1 METELLVR
9 AAQRGDVASLTA
21 LFQVHYAGMRAVACQ
36 ILGAGPD
43 ADDVCQE
50 AAITALTRIGQLRDP
65 SAVRFWL
72 HAIVRNICRT
82 RLREARPVPI
92 DLAGVDLPFEADD
105 AVERHADR
113 DWVRHALVRLS
124 PALRPVTMLRYFTER
139 NSYERIAGL
148 CVIPVGTVRS
158 RLSEARRQLTTIL
171 PRVRD
176 ERHDESAALTVLRR
190 AEAAAILAGSPGP
203 VRDRWAHGAVVC
215 WPDGRRT
222 TGLSSVVDSLRR
234 DVSRQRL
241 VDVVAAPDVT
251 VWETSSG
258 TWLLHERGGQVRN
271 VRLAFDVQ
279 A

>member
-9 AAQRGDVASLTA
+9 AAQRGDVASLTT
-21 LFQVHYAGMRAVACQ
+21 LFQAHYAGMRAVAQQ

-50 AAITALTRIGQLRDP
+50 AAIAALTRIRQLRDP

-82 RLREARPVPI
+82 RLRAPRVVPL
-92 DLAGVDLPFEADD
+92 DLAGVDVAVEADD
-105 AVERHADR
+105 AVERYADR

-139 NSYERIAGL
+139 NSYERIAEL

-158 RLSEARRQLTTIL
+158 RLSEARRQLATIL

-176 ERHDESAALTVLRR
+176 ERHDESAALTALRR
-190 AEAAAILAGSPGP
+190 AEAEAILAGLPHP
-203 VRDRWAHGAVVC
+203 FRDRWAHSA
-215 WPDGRRT
+215 
-222 TGLSSVVDSLRR
+222 GLPSIVESLRR
-234 DVSRQRL
+234 AGVRERL
-241 VDVVAAPDVT
+241 VEVVAAPDVT

-258 TWLLHERGGQVRN
+258 TWLLHERGGQVRG
-271 VRLAFDVQ
+271 VRFAVDV
-279 A
+279 

>member
-9 AAQRGDVASLTA
+9 AAQRGDAASLTR
-21 LFQVHYAGMRAVACQ
+21 LFQAHYAGMRSVAQQ

-50 AAITALTRIGQLRDP
+50 AAITVLTRIGQLRDP

-72 HAIVRNICRT
+72 HTIVRNLCRT
-82 RLREARPVPI
+82 RLRQAQPVPMDMSDL
-92 DLAGVDLPFEADD
+92 DLAFAADD
-105 AVERHADR
+105 PVERYADR
-113 DWVRHALVRLS
+113 DWVRHALARLS
-124 PALRPVTMLRYFTER
+124 PALRPVTMLRYFSAHD
-139 NSYERIAGL
+139 SYERIAGL

-158 RLSEARRQLTTIL
+158 RLNEARRQLSKIL
-171 PRVRD
+171 PLVRD
-176 ERHDESAALTVLRR
+176 ERHDESAALTTLRR
-190 AEAAAILAGSPGP
+190 AEAAAILDGSPGA
-203 VRDRWAHGAVVC
+203 VRGRWAHSAVVC

-234 DVSRQRL
+234 AVSPQRL

-251 VWETSSG
+251 VWETTTG

-271 VRLAFDVQ
+271 VRLAVDV
-279 A
+279 

>member
-9 AAQRGDVASLTA
+9 AAQRGDVASLTT
-21 LFQVHYAGMRAVACQ
+21 LFQTHYAGMRAVACQ

-72 HAIVRNICRT
+72 HAIVRNICRS

-92 DLAGVDLPFEADD
+92 DPAVVDLPFEAED
-105 AVERHADR
+105 AVERRSDR

-158 RLSEARRQLTTIL
+158 RLSEARRQLTGIL
-171 PRVRD
+171 PSVRD
-176 ERHDESAALTVLRR
+176 ERHDESTALTTLRR
-190 AEAAAILAGSPGP
+190 AEAAAILGGSPGA
-203 VRDRWAHGAVVC
+203 VRDRWAHDAVVC
-215 WPDGRRT
+215 WPDGCRT
-222 TGLSSVVDSLRR
+222 TGLPSVVAALRR
-234 DVSRQRL
+234 DVSRHRL

-251 VWETSSG
+251 VWETTAG
-258 TWLLHERGGQVRN
+258 TWLLHERGGRVRT
-271 VRLAFDVQ
+271 VRLAVDV
-279 A
+279 